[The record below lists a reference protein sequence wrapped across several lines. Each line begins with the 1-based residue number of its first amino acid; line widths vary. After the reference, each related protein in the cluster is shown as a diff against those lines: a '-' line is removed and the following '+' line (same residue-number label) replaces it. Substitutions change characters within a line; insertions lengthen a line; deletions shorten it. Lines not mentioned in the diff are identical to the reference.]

1 MEITSW
7 DQWLDTLSTALN
19 RAQSMKMPKKLL
31 TKSAAELGDFLFETI
46 DPDVPE
52 NRLLKKMW
60 EVADNKEKETIAGL
74 MIKLVEKRN
83 TH

>member
-7 DQWLDTLSTALN
+7 EQWLDTLGTALSK
-19 RAQSMKMPKKLL
+19 AQSMKMPKKLL
-31 TKSAAELGDFLFETI
+31 TKSAAELGDFLFDTI

-60 EVADNKEKETIAGL
+60 EVADRKEREAL
-74 MIKLVEKRN
+74 ANVMIKLVEKRT

>member
-1 MEITSW
+1 MQVTTWE
-7 DQWLDTLSTALN
+7 QWLDTLGTALEK
-19 RAQSMKMPKKLL
+19 AQSMKMPKKML

-52 NRLLKKMW
+52 NRLLKTMW
-60 EVADNKEKETIAGL
+60 ELADDREKESLAGL
-74 MIKLVEKRN
+74 VIKLVEKRK

>member
-7 DQWLDTLSTALN
+7 EQWLDTLGTALSK
-19 RAQSMKMPKKLL
+19 AQSMKMPKKLL
-31 TKSAAELGDFLFETI
+31 TKSAAELGDFLFDTI

-60 EVADNKEKETIAGL
+60 EVADRKEKEAL
-74 MIKLVEKRN
+74 ANVMIKLVEKRT

>member
-7 DQWLDTLSTALN
+7 DQWLDSLSTALN
-19 RAQSMKMPKKLL
+19 KAQSMKMPKKLL

-60 EVADNKEKETIAGL
+60 EVADNKEKETIASL
-74 MIKLVEKRN
+74 MIKLVEERN